1 MAQKITEMCIRDS
14 LRVLLN
20 HGKIVH
26 HLACKG
32 AVWEI
37 PHIQN
42 IFQAD
47 QILSLIHI

>member
-1 MAQKITEMCIRDS
+1 M
-14 LRVLLN
+14 
-20 HGKIVH
+20 H

-47 QILSLIHI
+47 QIINLALNVPSVGVQHFSHTGAHHAKS